1 MDIRAFGSGSAGN
14 CYHISDGKTEL
25 LLEAG
30 LPYRKI
36 QKALDFGLSK
46 ISGCLISHSHA
57 DHARALHG
65 LAGAGIDCWI
75 NQYTQDTMDAHGFRI
90 HVAEGGKQFGIGS
103 FTVKPFELQH
113 DIPILGFLIASG
125 DEKLVYI
132 TDSAYCRYTF
142 PGLTHIMV
150 EANYSKAILDANVAN
165 GSIPAELRNRVLK
178 THFSIENVVEF
189 LRANDLSKV
198 REIFLLHMSDGNGD
212 EIAFR
217 REVEKLTGIMVKVF

>member
-1 MDIRAFGSGSAGN
+1 MEIRAFGRGSAGN

-46 ISGCLISHSHA
+46 ISGVLISHAHA
-57 DHARALHG
+57 DHARALRA
-65 LAGAGIDCWI
+65 LADAGTDCWI
-75 NQYTQDTMDAHGFRI
+75 NEYTKDSMDAHGFRI
-90 HVAEGGKQFGIGS
+90 HVAEEGKQFGIGS
-103 FTVKPFELQH
+103 FAIKPFNLHH
-113 DIPILGFLIASG
+113 DIPILGFLISSG

-132 TDSAYCRYTF
+132 TDSAYCRYKF

-165 GSIPAELRNRVLK
+165 GSVPAELRNRVLQ
-178 THFSIENVVEF
+178 THFSIENVIEF
-189 LRANDLSKV
+189 LKANDLTNV

-212 EIAFR
+212 ELAFK